1 MSRHWPA
8 SASLSE
14 NTQILLAS
22 RPTGE
27 PALANFRIVQ
37 AEVPRPERGDVLLRT
52 LYLSLDPYMRAR
64 MNASGS
70 YAAPVE
76 VGAVMT
82 GGTVA
87 EVVES
92 RHPNFAAGEVV
103 LAHTGWQ
110 TFGVQA
116 GAELRKLNS
125 AIAPYSTALGV
136 LGMPG
141 FTAYAGLREIGRPAA
156 GETVVVAA
164 ASGPVGSTVGQ
175 LARMA
180 GARVVG
186 IVGGPAKAE
195 YISELGFDEAVD
207 HRAPDFGQRL
217 ERATPDGIDVY
228 FENVG
233 GRVWDHVLPRL
244 NTYARVPVCGLVSTY
259 NGAGPVDGSSSAAAL
274 MAAILRKSITLRGFI
289 QTEFIHAHHA
299 RFLEEASAWVR
310 AGTLKYR
317 EDVVDGLENAPG
329 CLPGNAPGREL
340 RKADHPRLSADALGL
355 EEIGR
360 TNRMLPSPESGP
372 VRASER
378 YPDDSQLDR
387 TIAVVGGTGPRGRGL
402 AYRFALA
409 GDRVA

>member
-1 MSRHWPA
+1 MSEHGPA
-8 SASLSE
+8 NTNLNQ

-27 PALANFRIVQ
+27 PTLANFRI
-37 AEVPRPERGDVLLRT
+37 AHTEVPRPERGEVLLRT
-52 LYLSLDPYMRAR
+52 LFLSLDPYMRAR

-87 EVVES
+87 EVIES
-92 RHPNFAAGEVV
+92 KHTNFAAGEVV

-116 GAELRKLNS
+116 GAELRKLDS

-141 FTAYAGLREIGRPAA
+141 FTAYAGLNEIGRPNA

-175 LARMA
+175 LARLA
-180 GARVVG
+180 GARAVG
-186 IVGGPAKAE
+186 IVGGPAKSG
-195 YISELGFDEAVD
+195 YIKELGFDEAVD
-207 HRAPDFGQRL
+207 HRAPDFGQQL
-217 ERATPDGIDVY
+217 EKATPHGIDVY

-259 NGAGPVDGSSSAAAL
+259 NSVGGIDGSASAGAL
-274 MAAILRKSITLRGFI
+274 MATVLRKSITVRGFI
-289 QTEFIHAHHA
+289 QTEFVDTHQA
-299 RFLEEASAWVR
+299 RFLEEASELVR
-310 AGTLKYR
+310 EGTLQYR
-317 EDVVDGLENAPG
+317 EDIVDGLASAPAAFLGMFRGENFG
-329 CLPGNAPGREL
+329 KL
-340 RKADHPRLSADALGL
+340 
-355 EEIGR
+355 I
-360 TNRMLPSPESGP
+360 
-372 VRASER
+372 V
-378 YPDDSQLDR
+378 
-387 TIAVVGGTGPRGRGL
+387 
-402 AYRFALA
+402 
-409 GDRVA
+409 RVAENTPTG

>member
-1 MSRHWPA
+1 MSKHGPA
-8 SASLSE
+8 STSLGE

-27 PALANFRIVQ
+27 PTLANFRVAHSVI
-37 AEVPRPERGDVLLRT
+37 PLPERGEVLLRT

-64 MNASGS
+64 MNAGGS

-92 RHPNFAAGEVV
+92 RHDDFAAGDVV

-125 AIAPYSTALGV
+125 ATAPYSTALGV

-141 FTAYAGLREIGRPAA
+141 FTAYAGLKEIGRPAA

-195 YISELGFDEAVD
+195 YIKQLGFDEAVD
-207 HRAPDFGQRL
+207 HRAPDFGLQL

-259 NGAGPVDGSSSAAAL
+259 NGAGPMDGSSSAGVL
-274 MAAILRKSITLRGFI
+274 MATILRKSITLRGFI
-289 QTEFIHAHHA
+289 QTEFVDTHHA
-299 RFLEEASAWVR
+299 RFLEEASDWVR
-310 AGTLKYR
+310 AGTLQYR
-317 EDVVDGLENAPG
+317 EDVVDGLENAPAAFLG
-329 CLPGNAPGREL
+329 ML
-340 RKADHPRLSADALGL
+340 RGENFGKLIIRVSAQ
-355 EEIGR
+355 
-360 TNRMLPSPESGP
+360 TPSG
-372 VRASER
+372 
-378 YPDDSQLDR
+378 
-387 TIAVVGGTGPRGRGL
+387 
-402 AYRFALA
+402 
-409 GDRVA
+409 